1 MLIPSIDLMGGKAV
15 QLVGGRTK
23 VLEVDDVLGL
33 ARRWRVYGELAVIDL
48 DAALGQGDNLA
59 LVKEL
64 CAIAR
69 CRVGGG
75 VRSAD
80 RAHELLRAGA
90 ARIIVG
96 TAASEELLKQIPRDR
111 AMVAVDQ
118 KAGRLQAKG
127 WREDEV
133 EAPLERVRRLAPLCG
148 GFLMTVV
155 DKEGRLEGVDWE
167 AAETMRAATDRPI
180 VYAGGVTTVADVAR
194 LDRMG
199 LDAQVG
205 MALYRG
211 LMDPSEAFLAC
222 LDWEKHGE
230 LIPSVVQDEAGRF
243 RMLAYQTRES
253 LKRALDEGKGI
264 YYSRSRSEIWE
275 KGARSGAT
283 QDLLQVETDCDR
295 DALRFVVKQIGPTCH
310 TGADTCLGSAD
321 FNLRDLEETLW
332 QRKATA
338 PEGSYTARLFTEPG
352 LLDAKLREETE
363 EVLNATSPD
372 ENVWE
377 AADLLYFLMAR
388 MAQQSV
394 RLEQVE
400 RELERRAK
408 TDTRKPGNRKP
419 MTTEIPEVAEK
430 SAEATEEERP

>member
-23 VLEVDDVLGL
+23 VLEVEDVLGL
-33 ARRWRVYGELAVIDL
+33 ARKWRVYGELAVIDL

-64 CAIAR
+64 CAVAR

-75 VRSAD
+75 VRSVE

-90 ARIIVG
+90 ARVIIG
-96 TAASEELLKQIPRDR
+96 TAASEALLQKLPRER
-111 AMVAVDQ
+111 VMVAVDQ
-118 KAGRLQAKG
+118 RAGRLQAKG
-127 WREDEV
+127 WREDEA
-133 EAPLERVRRLAPLCG
+133 EAPLDRVRRLAPYCG

-167 AAETMRAATDRPI
+167 AAEAARAATDLPI

-199 LDAQVG
+199 MDAQVG

-230 LIPSVVQDEAGRF
+230 LMPSVVQDEAGRF
-243 RMLAYQTRES
+243 RMLAYQTRDS
-253 LKRALDEGKGI
+253 LQRALDEGKGI
-264 YYSRSRSEIWE
+264 YYSRSRSGIWE
-275 KGARSGAT
+275 KGATSGAT
-283 QDLLQVETDCDR
+283 QALLRVEADCDR
-295 DALRFVVKQIGPTCH
+295 DALRFVVQQSGPTCH
-310 TGADTCLGSAD
+310 TGADTCFGPAD
-321 FNLRDLEETLW
+321 FDLRDLEATLW
-332 QRKATA
+332 QRKAEA
-338 PEGSYTARLFTEPG
+338 PAGSYTARLFSEAG
-352 LLDAKLREETE
+352 LLEAKLREETE
-363 EVLNATSPD
+363 ELIGAATAD
-372 ENVWE
+372 EAVWE

-388 MAQQSV
+388 MAQQGV
-394 RLEQVE
+394 RLQQVE

-408 TDTRKPGNRKP
+408 TDTRKPGNRKD
-419 MTTEIPEVAEK
+419 
-430 SAEATEEERP
+430 R